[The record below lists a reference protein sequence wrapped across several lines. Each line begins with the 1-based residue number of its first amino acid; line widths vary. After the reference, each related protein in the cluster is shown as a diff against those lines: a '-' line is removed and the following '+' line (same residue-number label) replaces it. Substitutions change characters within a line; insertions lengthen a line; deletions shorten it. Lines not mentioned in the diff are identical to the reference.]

1 MAGPLACICDP
12 VKRRIPAA
20 KVKNLRGFV
29 DICVSV
35 RSRSCLDGRD
45 IGTAVLPDADYKFFV
60 DADVDIRAHRRWKE
74 LINRGSEAMLP
85 AIMEDLVKRDER
97 DRSRQ
102 HAPLKP
108 ADNAILVDT
117 TEKSVEEMVRFALK
131 AIGRQP
137 LPGKS

>member
-1 MAGPLACICDP
+1 
-12 VKRRIPAA
+12 
-20 KVKNLRGFV
+20 
-29 DICVSV
+29 
-35 RSRSCLDGRD
+35 
-45 IGTAVLPDADYKFFV
+45 
-60 DADVDIRAHRRWKE
+60 
-74 LINRGSEAMLP
+74 
-85 AIMEDLVKRDER
+85 MEDLVERDER
-97 DRSRQ
+97 ERSRQ